1 MAAKK
6 GVKVPA
12 AEPESTETD
21 EVTKDQLL
29 ALGAEMNTLLFPG
42 EEVDFTEMDEDGILE
57 QIKADAG
64 SIDPGDQFSD
74 ESKATLAAIGI
85 DVEWTV
91 PEAKE
96 TKPAKGKAAAK
107 PKAEKKA
114 SEPKAKK
121 EPVAKGPGVISTI
134 VDLCRESGKK
144 GISKDE
150 ILQSLKTTF
159 PDRGEKAMKATISV
173 QVPGRINKEKDF
185 TLTKKEDGR
194 YYIVT
199 K

>member
-6 GVKVPA
+6 GTKPPVEEV
-12 AEPESTETD
+12 ETA

-96 TKPAKGKAAAK
+96 TKPAGKGKAAAK

-121 EPVAKGPGVISTI
+121 EKTP
-134 VDLCRESGKK
+134 VDL
-144 GISKDE
+144 SK
-150 ILQSLKTTF
+150 SN
-159 PDRGEKAMKATISV
+159 KAIIYLAWSK
-173 QVPGRINKEKDF
+173 NKELAIPD
-185 TLTKKEDGR
+185 LIALVDGAVKETTVKIWLNMWKNDKNLPA
-194 YYIVT
+194 IA
-199 K
+199 KQA